1 MALRGDEE
9 IFMALFQYKAIGV
22 GGKAEKGV
30 IDADSLVMAKE
41 RLRREQVL
49 ITDIACLQEDKK
61 KIVLSASQ
69 LLAFTREISQ
79 LLKAKLPLYESL
91 LTIEE
96 KQRNTKSH
104 PLFVDLCDRL
114 KNGSSFSSALGQ
126 YPETFNPIYLSMVV
140 SAEQSS
146 SLFEAFDQLSFL
158 ISKQQKLKKQLTSS
172 LAYPA
177 FLGGFCFLV
186 VIALFFFVIPSM
198 KELLEGRALHPLTQ
212 AVLFISNFLNANG
225 MVLLFSGIGFL
236 FGVYGATRSQTI
248 RKKVSEK
255 LLSLPFCKKIIL
267 ESAFVR
273 LFRTMTMLLSG
284 GVPLVEALH
293 FSRKSVGNWLLE
305 DLLSKTEK
313 EIIEGKKISD
323 IFAQSIFIP
332 PLVIRMI
339 KIGEETGNMVSMMQ
353 SLAEIYEEE
362 LDKNLLQLVTFLQ
375 PAVLLFL
382 GGVVGL
388 VVLSILLPL
397 TDVSSFVSS

>member
-1 MALRGDEE
+1 
-9 IFMALFQYKAIGV
+9 MALFQYKAIGV
-22 GGKAEKGV
+22 GGRAEKGV

-49 ITDIACLQEDKK
+49 ITDISSLQEDKK
-61 KIVLSASQ
+61 KVILSPTQ
-69 LLAFTREISQ
+69 LLAFTRELSQ

-96 KQRNTKSH
+96 KQRNAKNH
-104 PLFVDLCDRL
+104 ALFVDLCDRL
-114 KNGSSFSSALGQ
+114 KNGYSFSSALSH
-126 YPETFNPIYLSMVV
+126 YPETFNPIYLSMVL

-146 SLFEAFDQLSFL
+146 SLFEAFDQLTFL

-186 VIALFFFVIPSM
+186 VVALFFFVIPSM
-198 KELLEGRALHPLTQ
+198 KELLEDRKLHPLTQ
-212 AVLFISNFLNANG
+212 TVLFVSNFLNAHG
-225 MVLLFSGIGFL
+225 FLLLFSGIGFL
-236 FGVYGATRSQTI
+236 SAAYVSSRSQI
-248 RKKVSEK
+248 VRRKISEG
-255 LLSLPFCKKIIL
+255 LLRLPFCKKIIL
-267 ESAFVR
+267 ESALVR

-284 GVPLVEALH
+284 GVPLVEALY
-293 FSRKSVGNWLLE
+293 FSRKSVGNCLLE
-305 DLLSKTEK
+305 ELLSKTEK
-313 EIIEGKKISD
+313 QVIEGKKISD
-323 IFAQSIFIP
+323 LFSESAFIP

-339 KIGEETGNMVSMMQ
+339 KIGEETGNMVGMMQ

-397 TDVSSFVSS
+397 TDVSSFISS

>member
-1 MALRGDEE
+1 
-9 IFMALFQYKAIGV
+9 MALFQYKAIGI
-22 GGKAEKGV
+22 GGKSARGV

-49 ITDIACLQEDKK
+49 VTEIACLREDKK
-61 KIVLSASQ
+61 KLTLSPSQ
-69 LLAFTREISQ
+69 LLAFTRELSQ

-96 KQRNTKSH
+96 KQRKAKNH
-104 PLFVDLCDRL
+104 ALFVDLCDRL
-114 KNGSSFSSALGQ
+114 KNGFSFSSALSQ
-126 YPETFNPIYLSMVV
+126 YPDTFNQIYLSMVI

-158 ISKQQKLKKQLTSS
+158 ISKQQKLKKQITSS

-186 VIALFFFVIPSM
+186 VVALFFFVIPSM
-198 KELLEGRALHPLTQ
+198 KELLEDRTLHPLTQ
-212 AVLFISNFLNANG
+212 IVLFVSNFLNAHV
-225 MVLLFSGIGFL
+225 VLLFFSGTGFL
-236 FGVYGATRSQTI
+236 LSAYGASRSQI
-248 RKKVSEK
+248 VRRKISEG
-255 LLSLPFCKKIIL
+255 LLRLPYCKKIIL
-267 ESAFVR
+267 ESALVR

-293 FSRKSVGNWLLE
+293 FSRKSVGNCLLE
-305 DLLSKTEK
+305 ELLSKTEK
-313 EIIEGKKISD
+313 EVIEGKKISD
-323 IFAQSIFIP
+323 LFSTSEFMP

-339 KIGEETGNMVSMMQ
+339 KIGEETGNMGGMMQ